1 MCQRAIW
8 KYSILSTNLK
18 SIEATQ
24 TAEKHKDMFN
34 MLAIREVQIGTT
46 LRCHITAVRMAIIS
60 KTSDNSR

>member
-8 KYSILSTNLK
+8 KYTILSTNLK

-34 MLAIREVQIGTT
+34 MLAIREMQIETT

-60 KTSDNSR
+60 KTSDNSC